1 MLNNAARVIA
11 KAVGVLGICA
21 IAVGVVMRI
30 AWINDTA
37 LKLPAVET
45 HEMHENV
52 SFDGAFLSLA
62 SENTSGYSV
71 NVTNAEKMSYNE
83 YIERYGLD
91 KSKTFEGL
99 DSLSLIC
106 LEIEV
111 GNIGNSDGG
120 IFLFECNLVPERKNT
135 YYIADTWLWAESEPA
150 ITDGSMRYI
159 KIAPDSTYTI
169 HVPYKTNIRDEEEQ
183 TEYKR
188 VIEDSEFNLYL
199 SNMPIRKEIHVIAE
213 RVANTAVI
221 ESLFSQMLLS
231 CRLIAGSLP
240 CGSYSSPV
248 KGFLVFCAE
257 PVKCH
262 EHCLGSHRF
271 ICAALLCVFWLV
283 MKPNGLPT
291 FGYGW

>member
-169 HVPYKTNIRDEEEQ
+169 HVPYKTNIRDG
-183 TEYKR
+183 KSR
-188 VIEDSEFNLYL
+188 RNI
-199 SNMPIRKEIHVIAE
+199 
-213 RVANTAVI
+213 
-221 ESLFSQMLLS
+221 
-231 CRLIAGSLP
+231 
-240 CGSYSSPV
+240 
-248 KGFLVFCAE
+248 KG
-257 PVKCH
+257 
-262 EHCLGSHRF
+262 
-271 ICAALLCVFWLV
+271 
-283 MKPNGLPT
+283 
-291 FGYGW
+291 

>member
-1 MLNNAARVIA
+1 MLNNTARVIA
-11 KAVGVLGICA
+11 KAVVVLGICV
-21 IAVGVVMRI
+21 IAVGIVMRI
-30 AWINDTA
+30 AWVNDTA

-52 SFDGAFLSLA
+52 SFDGAFLSFA

-135 YYIADTWLWAESEPA
+135 YYIADTSCSAGKDCEPECA
-150 ITDGSMRYI
+150 VASHGAGSDGGTS
-159 KIAPDSTYTI
+159 STANCTGATSSG
-169 HVPYKTNIRDEEEQ
+169 H
-183 TEYKR
+183 
-188 VIEDSEFNLYL
+188 
-199 SNMPIRKEIHVIAE
+199 EIGRASCRE
-213 RVANTAVI
+213 RV
-221 ESLFSQMLLS
+221 
-231 CRLIAGSLP
+231 
-240 CGSYSSPV
+240 
-248 KGFLVFCAE
+248 
-257 PVKCH
+257 
-262 EHCLGSHRF
+262 
-271 ICAALLCVFWLV
+271 
-283 MKPNGLPT
+283 
-291 FGYGW
+291 